1 MRMPLRDRDS
11 NSNVRV
17 VISASAPTAARLE
30 PGASPMEVKSSA
42 GMSRRTVLIAAAA
55 AGPAL
60 ALGRAQA
67 AALPKSAVAYQDTP
81 KDGKDCKGCNPFIP
95 PSSCKLVTGTISPN
109 GWCKLWVAKG

>member
-1 MRMPLRDRDS
+1 MQ
-11 NSNVRV
+11 
-17 VISASAPTAARLE
+17 ARSKT
-30 PGASPMEVKSSA
+30 GV
-42 GMSRRTVLIAAAA
+42 SRRTVLIAAAA

-67 AALPKSAVAYQDTP
+67 AALPKSAVAYQDSP